1 MWSPLILPAAKIG
14 DFYQQNDKSPS
25 YSKMIDP
32 DPYWCQVS
40 WLRAKMLILRANLLH
55 RDIDIVILSPS
66 LWGRQSSAWWYTAAC
81 CLSVSLEEKLTV
93 GCSIKTYLGIV
104 LSFTLLTS
112 DLARARAVN
121 RKLFIY
127 MVNTWQSPVHSG
139 PSGGLGG

>member
-1 MWSPLILPAAKIG
+1 MWSPLILPTAKIG

-25 YSKMIDP
+25 CSKMID
-32 DPYWCQVS
+32 QSLLMSRQLSRV
-40 WLRAKMLILRANLLH
+40 KMLILRANLLH
-55 RDIDIVILSPS
+55 RDIDIVILTPS
-66 LWGRQSSAWWYTAAC
+66 LRGRQSSAWWYTAAC

-93 GCSIKTYLGIV
+93 GCSIKTYLCIV